1 MCNSQELDLQSW
13 LAQPILSQS
22 EIFTYCFSIAVLR
35 LCWLEWTDSNCRM
48 HVYQTCA
55 LTNFAT
61 LHHVYYLLAEGRRFE
76 LPGHLY
82 DDRLLSKEL
91 L

>member
-1 MCNSQELDLQSW
+1 MQFTGVGPAIMGCTTNPLAGRDLY
-13 LAQPILSQS
+13 LLL
-22 EIFTYCFSIAVLR
+22 SIAVLR

-61 LHHVYYLLAEGRRFE
+61 LHHHIYLLAEGRRFE
-76 LPGHLY
+76 LPGRLY